1 MSEVGRA
8 ELGVLAV
15 VYALLVAALARLLPG
30 EPVVIAFT
38 AVVMA
43 YGSATLVFGGWWRR
57 ALTSLPFA
65 TVVAAF
71 LHFRYGETDCW
82 PTCSAFTQVTGMLL
96 VLLVLPMVVITLFA
110 LVLGWPRW
118 RGP

>member
-8 ELGVLAV
+8 ELGVLAVLAV

-57 ALTSLPFA
+57 ALTSPSQ
-65 TVVAAF
+65 
-71 LHFRYGETDCW
+71 
-82 PTCSAFTQVTGMLL
+82 PS
-96 VLLVLPMVVITLFA
+96 
-110 LVLGWPRW
+110 
-118 RGP
+118 